1 MVVNLEM
8 EDFFADDSEELVGI
22 EELSDTK
29 EEVVDSEEFLDGL
42 DDLEDSESSI
52 AVVEEDS
59 HETSEAGVSSE
70 DELTD
75 SLNEEPEQSKE
86 VVNTVER
93 YSSTELSYPCFVL
106 DGSEV
111 FPKHI
116 ISGLTKMIESSLTV
130 EDTIKV
136 YVSINGNLSSIGG
149 VSPLQVKAIID
160 LLGREK
166 ITAYYEKGYVLKGD
180 LIYTLSS

>member
-8 EDFFADDSEELVGI
+8 EDFFADEEDEVLVGVEELDN
-22 EELSDTK
+22 EE
-29 EEVVDSEEFLDGL
+29 EELDGL
-42 DDLEDSESSI
+42 DDLEDLDESLE
-52 AVVEEDS
+52 VVEDDS
-59 HETSEAGVSSE
+59 SELVEGFGVSSE
-70 DELTD
+70 EELEPTD
-75 SLNEEPEQSKE
+75 EEPEQPKE

-93 YSSTELSYPCFVL
+93 YSSTELAYPCFVL

-116 ISGLTKMIESSLTV
+116 ISGLTKMIESSLTI

-136 YVSINGNLSSIGG
+136 YVSIDGNLSSIGG
-149 VSPLQVKAIID
+149 VSSLQVKAIID

-166 ITAYYEKGYVLKGD
+166 ITAYYEKGYVLTGD

>member
-22 EELSDTK
+22 EELETSSEEELEDLDELEDLEEPVED
-29 EEVVDSEEFLDGL
+29 EEVVPTTKEGIDEEEFKN
-42 DDLEDSESSI
+42 
-52 AVVEEDS
+52 
-59 HETSEAGVSSE
+59 T
-70 DELTD
+70 
-75 SLNEEPEQSKE
+75 PKE

-93 YSSTELSYPCFVL
+93 YSSTELAYPCFVL

-116 ISGLTKMIESSLTV
+116 ISGLTKMIESSLTI
-130 EDTIKV
+130 ENTIKV
-136 YVSINGNLSSIGG
+136 YVSVDGNLSSIGG
-149 VSPLQVKAIID
+149 VSSLQVKAIID

-166 ITAYYEKGYVLKGD
+166 ISAYYEKGYVLNGD

>member
-8 EDFFADDSEELVGI
+8 EDFFADDSEELVGV
-22 EELSDTK
+22 EELGDT
-29 EEVVDSEEFLDGL
+29 EEELDGL
-42 DDLEDSESSI
+42 DDLEDLDESLE
-52 AVVEEDS
+52 VVEEDS
-59 HETSEAGVSSE
+59 SELEEGGVSSE
-70 DELTD
+70 EELEPTDEET
-75 SLNEEPEQSKE
+75 EQPKE

-93 YSSTELSYPCFVL
+93 YSSTELAYPCFIL

-116 ISGLTKMIESSLTV
+116 ISGLTKMIESSLTI

-136 YVSINGNLSSIGG
+136 YVSIDGNLSSIGG
-149 VSPLQVKAIID
+149 VSSLQVKAIID

-166 ITAYYEKGYVLKGD
+166 ITAYYEKGYVLNGD

>member
-1 MVVNLEM
+1 MVVSLEM

-22 EELSDTK
+22 EELETSSEEELEDLDELENLEELEEPVEDEVIEYPEVEGIE
-29 EEVVDSEEFLDGL
+29 EEV
-42 DDLEDSESSI
+42 ED
-52 AVVEEDS
+52 
-59 HETSEAGVSSE
+59 T
-70 DELTD
+70 
-75 SLNEEPEQSKE
+75 PKE

-93 YSSTELSYPCFVL
+93 YSSTELAYPCFVL

-116 ISGLTKMIESSLTV
+116 ISGLTKMIESSLTI

-136 YVSINGNLSSIGG
+136 YVSIDGNLSSIGG
-149 VSPLQVKAIID
+149 ISSLQVKAIID
-160 LLGREK
+160 LLGRDK
-166 ITAYYEKGYVLKGD
+166 ITAYYEKGYVLNGD

>member
-22 EELSDTK
+22 GELETSSEEELEDLDELEDLEELEEPVED
-29 EEVVDSEEFLDGL
+29 EEVIDSSEVEVINEEEFEG
-42 DDLEDSESSI
+42 
-52 AVVEEDS
+52 
-59 HETSEAGVSSE
+59 T
-70 DELTD
+70 
-75 SLNEEPEQSKE
+75 PKE

-136 YVSINGNLSSIGG
+136 YVSIEGNLSSIGG
-149 VSPLQVKAIID
+149 VSSLQVKAIID
-160 LLGREK
+160 LLGRDK
-166 ITAYYEKGYVLKGD
+166 ITAYYEKGYVLNGD

>member
-8 EDFFADDSEELVGI
+8 EDFFADDSKELVGNEELETSSEERLEDLDELEDLEELVEPVEDEE
-22 EELSDTK
+22 EELVTPTK
-29 EEVVDSEEFLDGL
+29 KGTEEEV
-42 DDLEDSESSI
+42 ED
-52 AVVEEDS
+52 
-59 HETSEAGVSSE
+59 T
-70 DELTD
+70 
-75 SLNEEPEQSKE
+75 PKE

-93 YSSTELSYPCFVL
+93 YSSTELAYPCFVL

-116 ISGLTKMIESSLTV
+116 ISGLTKMIESSLTI

-136 YVSINGNLSSIGG
+136 YVSIDGNLSSIGG
-149 VSPLQVKAIID
+149 VSSLQVKAIID
-160 LLGREK
+160 LLGRDK
-166 ITAYYEKGYVLKGD
+166 ITAYYEKGYVLNGD

>member
-8 EDFFADDSEELVGI
+8 EDFFADSEELVGI
-22 EELSDTK
+22 EELETSSEEELEDLDELGDLEELEEPVED
-29 EEVVDSEEFLDGL
+29 EEVL
-42 DDLEDSESSI
+42 ESSEPVGI
-52 AVVEEDS
+52 EED
-59 HETSEAGVSSE
+59 VE
-70 DELTD
+70 DT
-75 SLNEEPEQSKE
+75 PKE

-93 YSSTELSYPCFVL
+93 YSSTELAYPCFVL

-116 ISGLTKMIESSLTV
+116 ISGLTKMIESSLTI

-136 YVSINGNLSSIGG
+136 YVSIDGNLSSIGG
-149 VSPLQVKAIID
+149 VSSLQVKAIID
-160 LLGREK
+160 LLGRDK
-166 ITAYYEKGYVLKGD
+166 ITAYYEKGYVLNGD

>member
-8 EDFFADDSEELVGI
+8 EDFFADDSEELVGV
-22 EELSDTK
+22 EELETSLEEELEDLEELEEPVED
-29 EEVVDSEEFLDGL
+29 EEVVPTTEEGIDEEEF
-42 DDLEDSESSI
+42 ED
-52 AVVEEDS
+52 
-59 HETSEAGVSSE
+59 T
-70 DELTD
+70 
-75 SLNEEPEQSKE
+75 PKE

-93 YSSTELSYPCFVL
+93 YSSTELAYPCFVL

-136 YVSINGNLSSIGG
+136 YVSIDGNLSSIGG
-149 VSPLQVKAIID
+149 VSSLQVKAIID

>member
-8 EDFFADDSEELVGI
+8 EDFFADEEEEDLAGI
-22 EELSDTK
+22 DDLSGTEE
-29 EEVVDSEEFLDGL
+29 ELDGL
-42 DDLEDSESSI
+42 DDFEDLDESLK
-52 AVVEEDS
+52 VVEEDS
-59 HETSEAGVSSE
+59 SELAEDLGVSSE
-70 DELTD
+70 ELVETP
-75 SLNEEPEQSKE
+75 NEEPEQPKE

-136 YVSINGNLSSIGG
+136 YVSIDGNLSSIGG
-149 VSPLQVKAIID
+149 VSSLQVKAIID

-166 ITAYYEKGYVLKGD
+166 ITAYYEKGYVLNGD

>member
-8 EDFFADDSEELVGI
+8 EDFFADEEDEDLVGVEELNVT
-22 EELSDTK
+22 EE
-29 EEVVDSEEFLDGL
+29 ELDGL
-42 DDLEDSESSI
+42 DDLEYLDESLE
-52 AVVEEDS
+52 VVEEVAKS
-59 HETSEAGVSSE
+59 SKPWVSPEAEV
-70 DELTD
+70 DK
-75 SLNEEPEQSKE
+75 SLDEEPEQPKE

-93 YSSTELSYPCFVL
+93 YSSTELAYPCFVL

-136 YVSINGNLSSIGG
+136 YVSIDSNLSSIGG
-149 VSPLQVKAIID
+149 VSSLQVKAIID

-166 ITAYYEKGYVLKGD
+166 ITAYYKKGYVLNGD

>member
-22 EELSDTK
+22 EELETSSEEGLEDLDELEDLEELVEPVEDE
-29 EEVVDSEEFLDGL
+29 EEVIDSFEAVGSEEE
-42 DDLEDSESSI
+42 LED
-52 AVVEEDS
+52 
-59 HETSEAGVSSE
+59 T
-70 DELTD
+70 
-75 SLNEEPEQSKE
+75 PKE

-93 YSSTELSYPCFVL
+93 YSSTELAYPCFVL

-116 ISGLTKMIESSLTV
+116 ISGLTKMIESSLTI

-136 YVSINGNLSSIGG
+136 YVSIDGDLSSIGG
-149 VSPLQVKAIID
+149 VSSLQVKAIID
-160 LLGREK
+160 LLGRDK
-166 ITAYYEKGYVLKGD
+166 ITAYYEKGYVLNGD

>member
-8 EDFFADDSEELVGI
+8 EDFFAVDSEESVGI
-22 EELSDTK
+22 EELETS
-29 EEVVDSEEFLDGL
+29 SEEGL
-42 DDLEDSESSI
+42 EELGVLEELEEPVEDEGVVPAIEVGIDEEELED
-52 AVVEEDS
+52 
-59 HETSEAGVSSE
+59 T
-70 DELTD
+70 
-75 SLNEEPEQSKE
+75 PKE

-93 YSSTELSYPCFVL
+93 YSSTELAYPCFVL

-116 ISGLTKMIESSLTV
+116 ISGLTKMIESSLRI
-130 EDTIKV
+130 EDTIKI
-136 YVSINGNLSSIGG
+136 YVSIDGNLSSIGG
-149 VSPLQVKAIID
+149 VSSLQVKAIID

-166 ITAYYEKGYVLKGD
+166 ITAFYEKGYVLTGD

>member
-8 EDFFADDSEELVGI
+8 EDFFADDSEGLGGI
-22 EELSDTK
+22 EEL
-29 EEVVDSEEFLDGL
+29 
-42 DDLEDSESSI
+42 
-52 AVVEEDS
+52 
-59 HETSEAGVSSE
+59 ETSSE
-70 DELTD
+70 DGLEDLDELED
-75 SLNEEPEQSKE
+75 LEELVEPVEDEEEELVTPTKRGTEEEVEDTPKE

-93 YSSTELSYPCFVL
+93 YSSTELAYPCFVL

-116 ISGLTKMIESSLTV
+116 ISGLTKMIESSLTI

-136 YVSINGNLSSIGG
+136 YVSIDGNLSSIGG
-149 VSPLQVKAIID
+149 VSSLQVKAIID
-160 LLGREK
+160 LLGRDK
-166 ITAYYEKGYVLKGD
+166 ITAYYEKGYVLNGD

>member
-22 EELSDTK
+22 EELETS
-29 EEVVDSEEFLDGL
+29 SEEELE
-42 DDLEDSESSI
+42 DLEELVDLEELEVPVEDKGVVP
-52 AVVEEDS
+52 AVEEGIDEEEFE
-59 HETSEAGVSSE
+59 ET
-70 DELTD
+70 
-75 SLNEEPEQSKE
+75 SKE

-93 YSSTELSYPCFVL
+93 YSSTELAYPCFVL

-116 ISGLTKMIESSLTV
+116 ISGLTKMIESSLTI

-136 YVSINGNLSSIGG
+136 YVSIDGNLSSIGG
-149 VSPLQVKAIID
+149 VSSLQVKAIID

-166 ITAYYEKGYVLKGD
+166 ITAYYEKGYVLTGD
-180 LIYTLSS
+180 LIYTLSN

>member
-8 EDFFADDSEELVGI
+8 EDFFADEEDEVLVGVEELDN
-22 EELSDTK
+22 EE
-29 EEVVDSEEFLDGL
+29 EELDGL
-42 DDLEDSESSI
+42 DDLEDLDESLE
-52 AVVEEDS
+52 VVEDDS
-59 HETSEAGVSSE
+59 SELVGDFGVSSE
-70 DELTD
+70 EELEPTD
-75 SLNEEPEQSKE
+75 EEPEQPKE

-93 YSSTELSYPCFVL
+93 YSSTELAYPCFVL

-116 ISGLTKMIESSLTV
+116 ISGLTKMIESSLTI

-136 YVSINGNLSSIGG
+136 YVSIDGNLSSIGG
-149 VSPLQVKAIID
+149 VSSLQVKAIID

-166 ITAYYEKGYVLKGD
+166 ITAYYEKGYVLNGD

>member
-8 EDFFADDSEELVGI
+8 EDFFADDSGELVGI
-22 EELSDTK
+22 EELETSSEEELEDLD
-29 EEVVDSEEFLDGL
+29 ELEDLEEFEEPVEGEVVASTIEEGIDEEEF
-42 DDLEDSESSI
+42 ED
-52 AVVEEDS
+52 
-59 HETSEAGVSSE
+59 T
-70 DELTD
+70 
-75 SLNEEPEQSKE
+75 PKE

-93 YSSTELSYPCFVL
+93 YSSTELAYPCFVL

-116 ISGLTKMIESSLTV
+116 ISGLTKMIESSLTI

-136 YVSINGNLSSIGG
+136 YVSIDGNLSSIGG
-149 VSPLQVKAIID
+149 VSSLQVKAIID

-166 ITAYYEKGYVLKGD
+166 ITAYYEKGYVLNGD

>member
-8 EDFFADDSEELVGI
+8 EDFFADEEDEDLVGVEELNDT
-22 EELSDTK
+22 EE
-29 EEVVDSEEFLDGL
+29 ELDGL
-42 DDLEDSESSI
+42 DDLEDLDESLE
-52 AVVEEDS
+52 VVEEEVAYSD
-59 HETSEAGVSSE
+59 ELGVSSKAE
-70 DELTD
+70 VNE
-75 SLNEEPEQSKE
+75 SLDEEPKQPKE

-93 YSSTELSYPCFVL
+93 YSSTELAYPCFVL

-136 YVSINGNLSSIGG
+136 YVSIDGTLSSIGG
-149 VSPLQVKAIID
+149 VSSLQVKAIID

-166 ITAYYEKGYVLKGD
+166 ITAYYEKGYVLNGD

>member
-8 EDFFADDSEELVGI
+8 EDFFADDSEELVGVEELETSSEEELEDLDELEDLEELEEPVEDEVIESSEVGGI
-22 EELSDTK
+22 EEEVEDT
-29 EEVVDSEEFLDGL
+29 
-42 DDLEDSESSI
+42 
-52 AVVEEDS
+52 
-59 HETSEAGVSSE
+59 
-70 DELTD
+70 
-75 SLNEEPEQSKE
+75 PKE

-93 YSSTELSYPCFVL
+93 YSSTELAYPCFVL

-116 ISGLTKMIESSLTV
+116 ISGLTKMIESSLTI

-136 YVSINGNLSSIGG
+136 YVSVDGNLSSIGG
-149 VSPLQVKAIID
+149 VSSLQVKAIID

-166 ITAYYEKGYVLKGD
+166 ITAYYEKGYVLHGD

>member
-8 EDFFADDSEELVGI
+8 EDFFADDSEESVGI
-22 EELSDTK
+22 EELETSSEEELEDLDELEDLEELEEPVED
-29 EEVVDSEEFLDGL
+29 EEVI
-42 DDLEDSESSI
+42 ESAKVEGI
-52 AVVEEDS
+52 EED
-59 HETSEAGVSSE
+59 VE
-70 DELTD
+70 DT
-75 SLNEEPEQSKE
+75 PKE

-93 YSSTELSYPCFVL
+93 YSSTELAYPCFVL

-116 ISGLTKMIESSLTV
+116 ISGLTKMIESSLTI

-136 YVSINGNLSSIGG
+136 YVSIDGNLSSIGG
-149 VSPLQVKAIID
+149 VSSLQVKAIID
-160 LLGREK
+160 LLGRDK
-166 ITAYYEKGYVLKGD
+166 ITAYYEKGYVLNGD

>member
-8 EDFFADDSEELVGI
+8 EDFFADDSEDSVGI
-22 EELSDTK
+22 EKLSVG
-29 EEVVDSEEFLDGL
+29 EDSDLDGL
-42 DDLEDSESSI
+42 DDLEDLEDLEEPLH
-52 AVVEEDS
+52 AEEKVEEV
-59 HETSEAGVSSE
+59 EEVVSSSEEGITEEEFE
-70 DELTD
+70 DT
-75 SLNEEPEQSKE
+75 PKE

-93 YSSTELSYPCFVL
+93 YSSTELAYPCFVL

-136 YVSINGNLSSIGG
+136 YVSIDGNLSSIGG
-149 VSPLQVKAIID
+149 VSSLQVKAIID
-160 LLGREK
+160 LLGRDK
-166 ITAYYEKGYVLKGD
+166 ITAYYEKGYVLNGD

>member
-8 EDFFADDSEELVGI
+8 EDFFADVSEESVGI
-22 EELSDTK
+22 EELETSSKEGLEDLDELEDLEELVEPVEDEEEELVTPTK
-29 EEVVDSEEFLDGL
+29 RGIEEEV
-42 DDLEDSESSI
+42 EDS
-52 AVVEEDS
+52 
-59 HETSEAGVSSE
+59 
-70 DELTD
+70 
-75 SLNEEPEQSKE
+75 PKE

-93 YSSTELSYPCFVL
+93 YSSTELAYPCFVL

-116 ISGLTKMIESSLTV
+116 ISGLTKMIESSLTI

-136 YVSINGNLSSIGG
+136 YVSIDGNLSSIGG
-149 VSPLQVKAIID
+149 VSSLQVKAIID
-160 LLGREK
+160 LLGRDK
-166 ITAYYEKGYVLKGD
+166 ITAYYEKGYVLNGD

>member
-8 EDFFADDSEELVGI
+8 EDFFADEENEVLVGVEELDN
-22 EELSDTK
+22 EE
-29 EEVVDSEEFLDGL
+29 EELDGL
-42 DDLEDSESSI
+42 DDLEDLDESLE
-52 AVVEEDS
+52 VVEDDSSELVEDF
-59 HETSEAGVSSE
+59 GVSSE
-70 DELTD
+70 EELEPTD
-75 SLNEEPEQSKE
+75 EEPEQPKE

-93 YSSTELSYPCFVL
+93 YSSTELAYPCFVL

-116 ISGLTKMIESSLTV
+116 ISGLTKMIESSLTI

-136 YVSINGNLSSIGG
+136 YVSIDGNLSSIGG
-149 VSPLQVKAIID
+149 VSSLQVKAIID

-166 ITAYYEKGYVLKGD
+166 ITAYYEKGYVLNGD

>member
-8 EDFFADDSEELVGI
+8 EDFFADEEDEVLVGVEELDN
-22 EELSDTK
+22 EE
-29 EEVVDSEEFLDGL
+29 EELDGL
-42 DDLEDSESSI
+42 DDLEDLDESLE
-52 AVVEEDS
+52 VVEDDSSELVEDF
-59 HETSEAGVSSE
+59 GVSSE
-70 DELTD
+70 EELEPTD
-75 SLNEEPEQSKE
+75 EEPEQPKE

-93 YSSTELSYPCFVL
+93 YSSTELAYPCFVL

-116 ISGLTKMIESSLTV
+116 ISGLTKMIESSLTI

-136 YVSINGNLSSIGG
+136 YVSIDGNLSSIGG
-149 VSPLQVKAIID
+149 VSSLQVKAIID

-166 ITAYYEKGYVLKGD
+166 ITAYYEKGYVLNGD

>member
-1 MVVNLEM
+1 MVVDLEM
-8 EDFFADDSEELVGI
+8 EDFFDSEEDLVGI
-22 EELSDTK
+22 EDLEPLEEDMPEDLEESSD
-29 EEVVDSEEFLDGL
+29 EVSEES
-42 DDLEDSESSI
+42 EDFVED
-52 AVVEEDS
+52 EEDYAPQD
-59 HETSEAGVSSE
+59 T
-70 DELTD
+70 
-75 SLNEEPEQSKE
+75 EPEKE

-93 YSSTELSYPCFVL
+93 YSSTDLAYPCFVL

-149 VSPLQVKAIID
+149 VSSVQVKAIID
-160 LLGREK
+160 LLGRDK
-166 ITAYYEKGYVLKGD
+166 ITAYYEEGYILKGD

>member
-22 EELSDTK
+22 EELETSSEEGLEDLDELEDLEELIEPVEDE
-29 EEVVDSEEFLDGL
+29 EEVI
-42 DDLEDSESSI
+42 DL
-52 AVVEEDS
+52 
-59 HETSEAGVSSE
+59 SEAEGIEEEVE
-70 DELTD
+70 DT
-75 SLNEEPEQSKE
+75 PKE

-93 YSSTELSYPCFVL
+93 YSSTELAYPCFVL

-116 ISGLTKMIESSLTV
+116 ISGLTKMIESSLTI

-136 YVSINGNLSSIGG
+136 YVSIDGNLSSIGG
-149 VSPLQVKAIID
+149 VSSLQVKAIID

-166 ITAYYEKGYVLKGD
+166 ITAYYEKGYVLNGD